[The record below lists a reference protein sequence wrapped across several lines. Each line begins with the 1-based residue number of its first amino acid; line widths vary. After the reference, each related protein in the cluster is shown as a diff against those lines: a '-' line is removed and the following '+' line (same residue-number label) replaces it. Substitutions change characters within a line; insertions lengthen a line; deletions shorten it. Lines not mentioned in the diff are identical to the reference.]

1 MSVRLQIEI
10 MHIFS
15 LFEHKQKV
23 VLVLVD
29 PFFSAYLL
37 NYIVFVPL
45 HSYLTS
51 SWLNIL
57 SCVLNVTCV
66 IVCQ

>member
-10 MHIFS
+10 MYIFS

-29 PFFSAYLL
+29 LFFSAYLL

-45 HSYLTS
+45 YSYLTF

-57 SCVLNVTCV
+57 SLLLNVTCV